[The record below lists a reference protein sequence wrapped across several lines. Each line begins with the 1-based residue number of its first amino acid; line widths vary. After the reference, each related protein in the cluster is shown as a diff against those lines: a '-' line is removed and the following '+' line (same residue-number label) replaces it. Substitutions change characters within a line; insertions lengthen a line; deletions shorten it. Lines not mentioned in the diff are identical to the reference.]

1 MYSVRKLT
9 LPLLLV
15 AFGTASAVR
24 ADALTPL
31 SKENHINYSLMAAVA
46 GDVIRKTCPSISAR
60 MFVVLGKAYALK
72 SYARKKGYTE
82 AEVRAFLKDPAEKA
96 RVKGLAANYLKNRG
110 AVPGDVASY
119 CQVGRAEI
127 AKKTL
132 VGQLLRA
139 R

>member
-1 MYSVRKLT
+1 MHSVRKLT
-9 LPLLLV
+9 LSLFMIAL
-15 AFGTASAVR
+15 ASTSAVR

-31 SKENHINYSLMAAVA
+31 SKENHINYSLMAAAA

-60 MFVVLGKAYALK
+60 MFVVLGKANALK

-82 AEVRAFLKDPAEKA
+82 AQVRAFLKDPAEKA
-96 RVKGLAANYLKNRG
+96 RVKGLAANYLKKRG

-139 R
+139 K